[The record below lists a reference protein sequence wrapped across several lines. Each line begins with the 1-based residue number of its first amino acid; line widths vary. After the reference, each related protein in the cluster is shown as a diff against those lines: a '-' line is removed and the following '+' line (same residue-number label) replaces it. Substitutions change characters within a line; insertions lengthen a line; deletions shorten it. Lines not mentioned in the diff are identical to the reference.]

1 MNVTKKKISLEPGRF
16 KRTKI
21 IATLGPATAS
31 YEKVLELIEAGANGI
46 RLNFS
51 HGTHEEMA
59 QFIKWTRKASHEYGK
74 PVAIIQDLQGPKLRL
89 GDFEGFINV
98 QEGQELRLQKGADYQ
113 ESGIIPMQYDLSKKV
128 KRGQRMFIND
138 GRVRATANSVKDGV
152 VYIRV
157 ENDGVLLPRKGIN
170 LPDTDLS
177 DDVLTKKDIKDLA
190 FGMQND
196 IDYVALS
203 FVHNEQNVIDLKRRI
218 KLHGSEA
225 RVITKLE
232 TRQAIE
238 RLEHI
243 VQESDVIMI
252 ARGDLAYEIGPEAV
266 PLVQRDAI
274 TMCHA
279 LAKQSIVATQ
289 MLISMVDQVE
299 PSRAE
304 VSDVSTAALLG
315 ADAVMLSDETT
326 IGKYPIESVAT
337 MKRIVRYN
345 EEHQPIT
352 RRHTHPF
359 VSKTPSS
366 QVAICHSIVD
376 LAQQL
381 NATAIVAE
389 TKSGATAYQVS
400 SHQPMR
406 PIIAVT
412 SSNRVAQQMAL
423 ARGVKAF
430 VRSDSKTQTRRLT
443 DWLQESNVLG
453 KGDVIVSVSGKY
465 PGVVGTTDTIKVR
478 ILD

>member
-1 MNVTKKKISLEPGRF
+1 MNVTKKKIDLQPGRF

-21 IATLGPATAS
+21 IATLGPATAT
-31 YEKVLELIEAGANGI
+31 YEQVLALIKAGTNGI

-51 HGTHEEMA
+51 HGTHEEMK
-59 QFIKWTRKASHEYGK
+59 QFIKWTRKASQECGK
-74 PVAIIQDLQGPKLRL
+74 PVAIIQDLQGPKIRL
-89 GDFEGFINV
+89 GDFEGLINV
-98 QEGQELRLQKGADYQ
+98 QEGQELRLQKGANYE
-113 ESGIIPMQYDLSKKV
+113 ESGVIPMQYDLSSKV

-138 GRVRATANSVKDGV
+138 GRVRATVSSVKDTT
-152 VYIRV
+152 VYISV
-157 ENDGVLLPRKGIN
+157 ENDGILLPRKGIN

-177 DDVLTKKDIKDLA
+177 EDVLTKKDLKDLA

-196 IDYVALS
+196 VDYVALS
-203 FVHNEQNVIDLKRRI
+203 FVHNEENVIDLKRRI
-218 KLHGSEA
+218 KGYGSDA

-238 RLEHI
+238 RLSQI

-274 TMCHA
+274 SMCHA

-289 MLISMVDQVE
+289 MLISMVDQAE

-345 EEHQPIT
+345 EEHQPLI
-352 RRHTHPF
+352 RKHTHPF
-359 VSKTPSS
+359 VVDSPSS
-366 QVAICHSIVD
+366 QAAICHSIVD

-381 NATAIVAE
+381 SATAIVAE

-412 SSNRVAQQMAL
+412 SSNRVAQQMAI
-423 ARGVKAF
+423 ARGVKSF
-430 VRSDSKTQTRRLT
+430 VRTDSKSQSSKLT
-443 DWLQESNVLG
+443 NWLQDSKVLS

-478 ILD
+478 VLD